1 MDKNSITY
9 KIGNSLYLNITNRCL
24 NDCGFCI
31 RRKAKNF
38 NGEHPLWLDQ
48 EPTAEEVINAI
59 GDPNQYDQIV
69 FCGYGEPLIR
79 LDEVK
84 EIAKKI
90 RAQQPSNRAAKPPVI
105 RLDTNGQANLFWG
118 RNIVPELKGLID
130 YVVVSLNAESAGLYQ
145 ELCSSHFGQAAYPAI
160 LDFIKECKKYIPQVE
175 ASIVGLDIVNKEAC
189 QKIAGQLGVPLRIR
203 PYYENKYVR

>member
-90 RAQQPSNRAAKPPVI
+90 RKMHRQAFAKI
-105 RLDTNGQANLFWG
+105 
-118 RNIVPELKGLID
+118 
-130 YVVVSLNAESAGLYQ
+130 
-145 ELCSSHFGQAAYPAI
+145 
-160 LDFIKECKKYIPQVE
+160 
-175 ASIVGLDIVNKEAC
+175 
-189 QKIAGQLGVPLRIR
+189 IR
-203 PYYENKYVR
+203 PKPWFMPMWVWKLIFKMFFS